1 MKETR
6 FLKRSKKFALGIALA
21 LGCNVLS
28 MGLMSNVEAAE
39 YNTQILG
46 DNTADAVYIEAGIKN
61 GTNYNFSEDTTIK
74 TTASSDASVFG
85 TIQKNTSG
93 NDIVINATGHT
104 LNIDTTGTTGAIA
117 GIINGGR
124 PITIN
129 ADTLNINTN
138 VAEGGNAVAYGI
150 WRNDTDGR
158 TVATTI
164 NAKETNI
171 TFTGDN
177 GGTGIAIT
185 NGRASRLAFDVNGA
199 LNIKSDVENKI
210 ATDAFTNNA
219 GVLNS
224 HGNSATINLNG
235 VTNIDMVGNGIVA
248 NVSGGIVNAGND
260 LKITVADGNDKMDY
274 WSLLADNGGTINVNV
289 QSPAGLNSYSGKVS
303 AVNTVDIDGDIYV
316 GKSSKISI
324 ALSDAESS
332 LKGVVNNN
340 GNLEMILGSGGSW
353 HNIASNASQKD
364 TISHITTL
372 SGCGGA
378 VFQAADSKD
387 ILIDKYGTSLGTYL
401 NVYYNH
407 DEEDPTKILGGNI
420 NITSAQSGASIY
432 MVTDYD
438 DNMANAT
445 VQNDVLDALANKL
458 FYTGYINGERNLSG
472 YAQIAEGLTTASVTK
487 YYADINFNETTG
499 QGFVADGVVNE
510 MIEGEQIQ
518 TDFTNALIGNK
529 GANTDYVAN
538 GMYKGMGIY
547 EFSKDTNINTTI
559 NNAIAGGPWIYTIST
574 GISSTYGEEQL
585 TLKLNGN
592 DLNVS
597 AEQSGSV
604 VGIGAIGSG
613 KVEIVNPGSITVSA
627 KGTGQTAA
635 LFANGGGVLHIANGG
650 ENLEDKVVKVEAYTT
665 SSGNGAVIKTM
676 NGISNGTSWLKIDGL
691 VDVRADVTGG
701 RGAGEAISAV
711 ASTIDIGGGKI
722 IATGDGTGES
732 NFGGSSTLA
741 IRAYGEF
748 TSQNYGIVN
757 VNVTKDADT
766 VNAKATGAGN
776 NTTQIVGDFS
786 TTGGMGTKGTINIGL
801 NTADSYWHG
810 DYSAGAGFG
819 VTPGDYGCLNLWMG
833 NGADWKGYTRYATNL
848 YMDSGATWEGYA
860 YNNTNNLIMSIKNG
874 AIWTPTHYGTAS
886 LTNTNVKIFNGAT
899 GEDKTGYIYMSDANG
914 MNVTINQYAGNASLW
929 YDNAKNEEG
938 VFNVV
943 GNNFTVVNA
952 AEGSTINLITDSKNI
967 NMDSTSEIN
976 NALNLLAK
984 KLYYT
989 GAIGAAE
996 SNLKGYVQIA
1006 EGLTTESV
1014 TLKTGDIAY
1023 SDITGQGRLFAE
1035 QAYDGA
1041 LVGSNDVDYADV
1053 LVDGVY
1059 TFSAD
1064 ITDNRIEAGANKVT
1078 LADESQMG
1086 AGVAAVAED
1095 AVVIDLQNKNLTV
1108 NSAVEGSA
1116 GTAILAAN
1124 DASVTVNNAGSVT
1137 LKASG
1142 VGDDVAAIWAK
1153 DGGTVIIKNNT
1164 NLTTPMDA
1172 AIYVDVNAGEES
1184 NASIIKAVDN
1194 SKVVVE
1200 GSVYLETDLTKG
1212 VKNIIT
1218 ADASTVEIG
1227 GGNIV
1232 ASGDG
1237 AKAVVA
1243 DNGSVVAI
1251 NVVKDAEGKV
1261 VSAGTTNLSL
1271 VGDMQA
1277 KDADSKI
1284 YLGLGEGSSWTGNI
1298 VALDEDEVVK
1308 EANIQLYLDKA
1319 TWAGSSDGSVAVN
1332 MNNGAAWT
1340 GNVTG
1345 DNSTITLNGEG
1356 TVWTGYNTGKEVDVT
1371 LSNGAAWVNN
1381 GASKAS
1387 KLDSVADGNY
1397 IKMARDNEASL
1408 AIDNYSGNITVFY
1421 ENSGTEAVGGDITIG
1436 NAAEGSEITLVTS
1449 NGSKYFATPSEDGT
1463 NNTDIFK
1470 LKALMND
1477 LAEKLTYNAY
1487 VEGERNLTGSVQIAE
1502 GLTTASATLVVGDI
1516 GFNESTGKGSL
1527 VEESMDPETVYPDEQ
1542 TGTKFTTQL
1551 NGVVEDDIKFV
1562 QNGILDIDNPGI
1574 YDITKATTITQD
1586 GDNVTF
1592 TVTDTEISTK
1602 GEKRG
1607 IISSAGDDTTVTL
1620 NLHGNTLQLGEKKSA
1635 NWWETLVADENVVA
1649 IGAVD
1654 GGSVTINDAGDI
1666 KLIYNNSTSNVNGI
1680 LANNGGTIEI
1690 NLQDGATLTA
1700 LAGDGGVRSY
1710 SSSRVDNTDSMI
1722 IAGNDSEITINGL
1735 VNVSADKSYG
1745 TICAVKAVDSE
1756 INIAG
1761 GSIEGVGEANAIAA
1775 YKGGVVNINLDGGKD
1790 VTLAGNLV
1798 TDETKSVIKVQLDTE
1813 ASTWNGNAEGN
1824 VELDL
1829 ANGATWTG
1837 DANSEDVVIAMFEGA
1852 TWNGT
1857 ANGAVEL
1864 EMTTGATWNG
1874 DAVGN
1879 AEIAM
1884 SDEAVWTGNASGNVE
1899 LEMTTGATWN
1909 GDATGTAEITMSDE
1923 AVWNGNAS
1931 GDVVAKVTDGA
1942 VWNGTTD
1949 TDNLTLTL
1957 RNEGLWTVSGDA
1969 ATKVANLIGGKS
1981 ANTAGFIDMSGD
1993 KAVNVTVDNYTGNT
2007 VLLYE
2012 HDAKY
2017 NINGGTF
2024 TINNA
2029 AEGSAITLRTDET
2042 GIDLQNVFVV
2052 NDVLDNLANKL
2063 YYTGYIDGER
2073 NLDAY
2078 VQIAE
2083 GLTTASVS
2091 KFVGDVAFSEVTG
2104 QGSFDTESLQPEI
2117 VYPQEQTIT
2126 EMNVAIMGN
2135 AQKDIEYAKAGILD
2149 LETDKYTFTS
2159 DKTTINKGSNVTL
2172 GGWVAGTVNAVISN
2186 NDNTNSLEIDLQ
2198 GNALEL
2204 KATQTG
2210 ITAGKNAKI
2219 DIYNPGKITIDTN
2232 ASGMAAGLFVKTGG
2246 HIHIHNGGEDGAPA
2260 SWDNA
2265 VVIRTHSRSSN
2276 SGVGIKSMSDDSNP
2290 DWIKID
2296 GLVDI
2301 EGNVAKGQG
2310 MGEGLS
2316 AVASTIEVGG
2326 GKIIM
2331 KNDGTGDT
2339 NFGGSNQIAIRAYG
2353 EFASKDGGIVNVNV
2367 TKAED
2372 TYNSAATGAGNNV
2385 TQIVGNFS
2393 TVGGM
2398 GTLGTINVGLNTED
2412 SYWYGNYNAG
2422 SGWGVTPGDFGCLNL
2437 WMGNG
2442 AEWQGYTRYATNL
2455 YMDTGA
2461 TWYGYAENNDNLI
2474 MTLKNDAVWTPTTAG
2489 TSNLTESKVRE
2500 FTGAVGDEAI
2510 GSIYMSDDNAV
2521 NVTVGKYSGET
2532 KLFYKHDAAM
2542 PSVIYGGN
2550 FTIQSAEEGSKITL
2564 VTDAEGIDFTSAAK
2578 VENVLDSLAGKLFYT
2593 GYINETAEDGS
2604 VIEGERNLNGYVEI
2618 AEGLTTASVTK
2629 YAGDIQFSE
2638 TTGQG
2643 NFAEGTLNP
2652 EIAAPVVPEIIESFN
2667 QGITGNVTEGD
2678 VYENIVDEDGTYN
2691 FTADETNIVASS
2703 IGTDSVGVTTNE
2715 ETGTTKVDANDKV
2728 LNIIATSSKGNAVG
2742 IVAAGVVTDEEGNEK
2757 ANEVVIDNL
2766 GGSTISAT
2774 GAGEAVALSATNGGK
2789 VVLNA
2794 KDGSVINMSAD
2805 GGNATVIKAE
2815 SGSEGGAEVTINGK
2829 VNIDVADKNVE
2840 KAIQAS
2846 GEGTVV
2852 NIANSEIKVGEGQIA
2867 VSATDGANVTLKGKI
2882 TGDLVT
2888 IDTNKPQLMM
2898 FALRA
2903 VPEDV
2908 EAGLT
2913 VIDYT
2918 VDKEFNG
2925 DYVGD
2930 ADSKL
2935 YLTATKGNNWNG
2947 NIGKLLEDGSVLGVE
2962 SRADVTLAGGNWTGA
2977 AYVAEDAEFK
2987 LNISKGSIW
2996 TNTNENTTFID
3007 ELNGAE
3013 SINRGTV
3020 GVIRMFEKIKSEGV
3034 EETGKGYGDIV
3045 VDNYKGSVVFDY
3057 ALEKPSEADA
3067 VPVADEEQPTFQ
3079 VVGGKVTINKAEAG
3093 SEVVLSTAREFID
3106 VIDAGEAEVFAA
3118 LAEQINL
3125 KDKLVAEDLK
3135 GYVAISES
3143 LTRPE
3148 VKLSMAEI
3156 DFNTKVDEATGN
3168 AQGYID
3174 KDNANIANNVIYG
3187 DSETA
3192 LMSGAKSAMAS
3203 TAMMWRAESNDL
3215 MKRMGD
3221 LRMAEG
3227 EHGIWAKYYGGKYEM
3242 DAQKANFST
3251 SYNAYQVG
3259 YDRKVGRG
3267 WSVGG
3272 ALSYSDGN
3280 SSYTRGDGET
3290 SVMSLGLYGT
3300 WKNNDGQ
3307 YVDLILKRSKLD
3319 NEFEVTNTSGVN
3331 LEADYEAWA
3340 TSISAEYGK
3349 RIEKGKGFY
3358 IDPSVELTLGRVEGE
3373 EYDAK
3378 TNYLDDYK
3386 LRVQQDDFD
3395 SLIGRV
3401 GLRVGQKLDN
3411 ASYYAK
3417 FAVAK
3422 EFCGDYDTKYWT
3434 VDGSGVAKYPSGT
3447 SMDMGDT
3454 WYELQLGGTA
3464 KLSDNSMVYASF
3476 ERSFGGDVE
3485 QKWRIDAGLR
3495 WSF

>member
-1 MKETR
+1 
-6 FLKRSKKFALGIALA
+6 
-21 LGCNVLS
+21 
-28 MGLMSNVEAAE
+28 
-39 YNTQILG
+39 
-46 DNTADAVYIEAGIKN
+46 
-61 GTNYNFSEDTTIK
+61 
-74 TTASSDASVFG
+74 
-85 TIQKNTSG
+85 
-93 NDIVINATGHT
+93 
-104 LNIDTTGTTGAIA
+104 
-117 GIINGGR
+117 
-124 PITIN
+124 
-129 ADTLNINTN
+129 
-138 VAEGGNAVAYGI
+138 
-150 WRNDTDGR
+150 
-158 TVATTI
+158 
-164 NAKETNI
+164 
-171 TFTGDN
+171 
-177 GGTGIAIT
+177 
-185 NGRASRLAFDVNGA
+185 
-199 LNIKSDVENKI
+199 
-210 ATDAFTNNA
+210 
-219 GVLNS
+219 
-224 HGNSATINLNG
+224 
-235 VTNIDMVGNGIVA
+235 
-248 NVSGGIVNAGND
+248 
-260 LKITVADGNDKMDY
+260 
-274 WSLLADNGGTINVNV
+274 
-289 QSPAGLNSYSGKVS
+289 
-303 AVNTVDIDGDIYV
+303 
-316 GKSSKISI
+316 
-324 ALSDAESS
+324 
-332 LKGVVNNN
+332 
-340 GNLEMILGSGGSW
+340 
-353 HNIASNASQKD
+353 
-364 TISHITTL
+364 
-372 SGCGGA
+372 
-378 VFQAADSKD
+378 
-387 ILIDKYGTSLGTYL
+387 
-401 NVYYNH
+401 
-407 DEEDPTKILGGNI
+407 
-420 NITSAQSGASIY
+420 
-432 MVTDYD
+432 
-438 DNMANAT
+438 
-445 VQNDVLDALANKL
+445 
-458 FYTGYINGERNLSG
+458 
-472 YAQIAEGLTTASVTK
+472 
-487 YYADINFNETTG
+487 
-499 QGFVADGVVNE
+499 
-510 MIEGEQIQ
+510 
-518 TDFTNALIGNK
+518 
-529 GANTDYVAN
+529 
-538 GMYKGMGIY
+538 
-547 EFSKDTNINTTI
+547 
-559 NNAIAGGPWIYTIST
+559 
-574 GISSTYGEEQL
+574 
-585 TLKLNGN
+585 
-592 DLNVS
+592 
-597 AEQSGSV
+597 
-604 VGIGAIGSG
+604 
-613 KVEIVNPGSITVSA
+613 
-627 KGTGQTAA
+627 
-635 LFANGGGVLHIANGG
+635 
-650 ENLEDKVVKVEAYTT
+650 
-665 SSGNGAVIKTM
+665 
-676 NGISNGTSWLKIDGL
+676 
-691 VDVRADVTGG
+691 
-701 RGAGEAISAV
+701 
-711 ASTIDIGGGKI
+711 
-722 IATGDGTGES
+722 
-732 NFGGSSTLA
+732 
-741 IRAYGEF
+741 
-748 TSQNYGIVN
+748 
-757 VNVTKDADT
+757 
-766 VNAKATGAGN
+766 
-776 NTTQIVGDFS
+776 
-786 TTGGMGTKGTINIGL
+786 
-801 NTADSYWHG
+801 
-810 DYSAGAGFG
+810 
-819 VTPGDYGCLNLWMG
+819 
-833 NGADWKGYTRYATNL
+833 
-848 YMDSGATWEGYA
+848 
-860 YNNTNNLIMSIKNG
+860 
-874 AIWTPTHYGTAS
+874 
-886 LTNTNVKIFNGAT
+886 
-899 GEDKTGYIYMSDANG
+899 
-914 MNVTINQYAGNASLW
+914 
-929 YDNAKNEEG
+929 
-938 VFNVV
+938 
-943 GNNFTVVNA
+943 
-952 AEGSTINLITDSKNI
+952 
-967 NMDSTSEIN
+967 
-976 NALNLLAK
+976 
-984 KLYYT
+984 
-989 GAIGAAE
+989 
-996 SNLKGYVQIA
+996 
-1006 EGLTTESV
+1006 
-1014 TLKTGDIAY
+1014 
-1023 SDITGQGRLFAE
+1023 
-1035 QAYDGA
+1035 
-1041 LVGSNDVDYADV
+1041 
-1053 LVDGVY
+1053 
-1059 TFSAD
+1059 
-1064 ITDNRIEAGANKVT
+1064 
-1078 LADESQMG
+1078 
-1086 AGVAAVAED
+1086 
-1095 AVVIDLQNKNLTV
+1095 
-1108 NSAVEGSA
+1108 
-1116 GTAILAAN
+1116 
-1124 DASVTVNNAGSVT
+1124 
-1137 LKASG
+1137 
-1142 VGDDVAAIWAK
+1142 
-1153 DGGTVIIKNNT
+1153 
-1164 NLTTPMDA
+1164 
-1172 AIYVDVNAGEES
+1172 
-1184 NASIIKAVDN
+1184 
-1194 SKVVVE
+1194 
-1200 GSVYLETDLTKG
+1200 
-1212 VKNIIT
+1212 
-1218 ADASTVEIG
+1218 
-1227 GGNIV
+1227 
-1232 ASGDG
+1232 
-1237 AKAVVA
+1237 
-1243 DNGSVVAI
+1243 
-1251 NVVKDAEGKV
+1251 
-1261 VSAGTTNLSL
+1261 
-1271 VGDMQA
+1271 
-1277 KDADSKI
+1277 
-1284 YLGLGEGSSWTGNI
+1284 
-1298 VALDEDEVVK
+1298 
-1308 EANIQLYLDKA
+1308 
-1319 TWAGSSDGSVAVN
+1319 
-1332 MNNGAAWT
+1332 
-1340 GNVTG
+1340 
-1345 DNSTITLNGEG
+1345 
-1356 TVWTGYNTGKEVDVT
+1356 
-1371 LSNGAAWVNN
+1371 
-1381 GASKAS
+1381 
-1387 KLDSVADGNY
+1387 
-1397 IKMARDNEASL
+1397 
-1408 AIDNYSGNITVFY
+1408 
-1421 ENSGTEAVGGDITIG
+1421 
-1436 NAAEGSEITLVTS
+1436 
-1449 NGSKYFATPSEDGT
+1449 
-1463 NNTDIFK
+1463 
-1470 LKALMND
+1470 
-1477 LAEKLTYNAY
+1477 
-1487 VEGERNLTGSVQIAE
+1487 
-1502 GLTTASATLVVGDI
+1502 
-1516 GFNESTGKGSL
+1516 
-1527 VEESMDPETVYPDEQ
+1527 
-1542 TGTKFTTQL
+1542 
-1551 NGVVEDDIKFV
+1551 
-1562 QNGILDIDNPGI
+1562 
-1574 YDITKATTITQD
+1574 
-1586 GDNVTF
+1586 
-1592 TVTDTEISTK
+1592 
-1602 GEKRG
+1602 
-1607 IISSAGDDTTVTL
+1607 
-1620 NLHGNTLQLGEKKSA
+1620 
-1635 NWWETLVADENVVA
+1635 
-1649 IGAVD
+1649 
-1654 GGSVTINDAGDI
+1654 
-1666 KLIYNNSTSNVNGI
+1666 
-1680 LANNGGTIEI
+1680 
-1690 NLQDGATLTA
+1690 
-1700 LAGDGGVRSY
+1700 
-1710 SSSRVDNTDSMI
+1710 
-1722 IAGNDSEITINGL
+1722 
-1735 VNVSADKSYG
+1735 
-1745 TICAVKAVDSE
+1745 
-1756 INIAG
+1756 
-1761 GSIEGVGEANAIAA
+1761 
-1775 YKGGVVNINLDGGKD
+1775 
-1790 VTLAGNLV
+1790 
-1798 TDETKSVIKVQLDTE
+1798 
-1813 ASTWNGNAEGN
+1813 
-1824 VELDL
+1824 
-1829 ANGATWTG
+1829 
-1837 DANSEDVVIAMFEGA
+1837 
-1852 TWNGT
+1852 
-1857 ANGAVEL
+1857 
-1864 EMTTGATWNG
+1864 
-1874 DAVGN
+1874 
-1879 AEIAM
+1879 
-1884 SDEAVWTGNASGNVE
+1884 
-1899 LEMTTGATWN
+1899 
-1909 GDATGTAEITMSDE
+1909 
-1923 AVWNGNAS
+1923 
-1931 GDVVAKVTDGA
+1931 
-1942 VWNGTTD
+1942 
-1949 TDNLTLTL
+1949 
-1957 RNEGLWTVSGDA
+1957 
-1969 ATKVANLIGGKS
+1969 
-1981 ANTAGFIDMSGD
+1981 
-1993 KAVNVTVDNYTGNT
+1993 
-2007 VLLYE
+2007 
-2012 HDAKY
+2012 
-2017 NINGGTF
+2017 
-2024 TINNA
+2024 
-2029 AEGSAITLRTDET
+2029 
-2042 GIDLQNVFVV
+2042 
-2052 NDVLDNLANKL
+2052 
-2063 YYTGYIDGER
+2063 
-2073 NLDAY
+2073 
-2078 VQIAE
+2078 
-2083 GLTTASVS
+2083 
-2091 KFVGDVAFSEVTG
+2091 
-2104 QGSFDTESLQPEI
+2104 
-2117 VYPQEQTIT
+2117 
-2126 EMNVAIMGN
+2126 
-2135 AQKDIEYAKAGILD
+2135 
-2149 LETDKYTFTS
+2149 
-2159 DKTTINKGSNVTL
+2159 
-2172 GGWVAGTVNAVISN
+2172 
-2186 NDNTNSLEIDLQ
+2186 
-2198 GNALEL
+2198 
-2204 KATQTG
+2204 
-2210 ITAGKNAKI
+2210 
-2219 DIYNPGKITIDTN
+2219 
-2232 ASGMAAGLFVKTGG
+2232 MAAGLFVKTGG

-2265 VVIRTHSRSSN
+2265 VVISTHSRSSN

-2301 EGNVAKGQG
+2301 EGNVTKGQG

-2532 KLFYKHDAAM
+2532 KLFYKHDAVM

-2691 FTADETNIVASS
+2691 FTADETNIVVSNL
-2703 IGTDSVGVTTNE
+2703 GTDSVGVTTNE

-2728 LNIIATSSKGNAVG
+2728 LNIIATSNKGDAMG
-2742 IVAAGVVTDEEGNEK
+2742 IVANGVVTDEEGNEK

-2774 GAGEAVALSATNGGK
+2774 GAGEAVALSAADGGK

-2805 GGNATVIKAE
+2805 SDSVDGNATVIKA
-2815 SGSEGGAEVTINGK
+2815 EGGAEVTINGK

-2840 KAIQAS
+2840 KAIQAT

-2852 NIANSEIKVGEGQIA
+2852 NIANSEIEVGEGKIA

-2888 IDTNKPQLMM
+2888 IKQQPMM

-2947 NIGKLLEDGSVLGVE
+2947 NIGKLLEDGSVVGVD

-2977 AYVAEDAEFK
+2977 AYVAESAEFK

-2996 TNTNENTTFID
+2996 TNTNEDTTFID

-3020 GVIRMFEKIKSEGV
+3020 GVIRMFEKFDDGGV
-3034 EETGKGYGDIV
+3034 KGYGDIV

-3057 ALEKPSEADA
+3057 ALEKPSETDV

-3156 DFNTKVDEATGN
+3156 DFSGKADEDGYV
-3168 AQGYID
+3168 QGYID

-3272 ALSYSDGN
+3272 AMSYSTGD